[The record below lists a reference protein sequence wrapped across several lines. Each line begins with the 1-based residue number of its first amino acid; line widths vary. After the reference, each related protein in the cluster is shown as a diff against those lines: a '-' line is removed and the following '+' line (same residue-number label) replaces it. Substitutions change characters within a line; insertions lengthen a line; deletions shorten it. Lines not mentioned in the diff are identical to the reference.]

1 MSNRVILIGHP
12 VGHSISPNFQ
22 QAAYDHESL
31 DLTYHSMDIDP
42 TDLNAFLETMRSS
55 NIVGANVTVPHKENV
70 IPFIDEIDEDA
81 KVIGAVNTIENRNGH
96 LVGYNTDASGFI
108 RSLTEVAGFNPY
120 NKSALILG
128 AGGAAKAV
136 AFALA
141 KHGASRIYV
150 ANRTYNR
157 ALRLVNGLETL
168 GRFAEAVP
176 LDNNVLKQIAKQS
189 QIIINATTIG
199 MYGGPEPDR
208 SPLHHSYISSDS
220 LVVDL
225 VYNPAKTPLLK
236 EASTAGAIALGG
248 LPMLVYQG
256 AVCFNILTGL
266 EAPIDVMYNA
276 AQSAML
282 KRNFESNEEV
292 K

>member
-12 VGHSISPNFQ
+12 VGHSVSPNFQ
-22 QAAYDHESL
+22 QAAYDHASL

-42 TDLNAFLETMRSS
+42 IDLSTFLETMRSS

-70 IPFIDEIDEDA
+70 IPFIDEIHEDA
-81 KVIGAVNTIENRNGH
+81 KVIGAINTIANHNGH

-108 RSLTEVAGFNPY
+108 KSLTEVAGFDPFD
-120 NKSALILG
+120 KSALILG

-141 KHGASRIYV
+141 KHGASRISV

-157 ALRLVNGLETL
+157 ALSLVKGLETL
-168 GRFAEAVP
+168 YRFAEAVP
-176 LDNNVLKQIAKQS
+176 LDDNVLKQIAKQS
-189 QIIINATTIG
+189 HIIINATTIG
-199 MYGGPEPDR
+199 MHGGPEPDR
-208 SPLHHSYISSDS
+208 SPLHRDYISSGS

-236 EASTAGAIALGG
+236 EASASGAATLGG

-266 EAPIDVMYNA
+266 EAPIGVMYKA
-276 AQSAML
+276 AESAML
-282 KRNFESNEEV
+282 KRNFESNG
-292 K
+292 